1 MFSKS
6 AQSYDEIY
14 TSVDKDYPGEASKT
28 HELGSFTHKQDMAA
42 FKAAGLNTTHGLE
55 ELDGRGLYFG
65 TNEQRRI

>member
-28 HELGSFTHKQDMAA
+28 PELGSILHKQYVA
-42 FKAAGLNTTHGLE
+42 FKAAGLNTTHDLE
-55 ELDGRGLYFG
+55 ELDGRGLCFG
-65 TNEQRRI
+65 ANPLGHT